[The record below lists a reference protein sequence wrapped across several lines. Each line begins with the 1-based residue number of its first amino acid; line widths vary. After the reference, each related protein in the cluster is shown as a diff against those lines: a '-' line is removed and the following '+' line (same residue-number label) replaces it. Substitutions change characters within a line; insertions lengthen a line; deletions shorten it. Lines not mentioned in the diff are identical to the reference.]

1 MHCKENRQVWM
12 DEVVRM
18 TGSSKPVRAIR
29 GIAAAAAI
37 IAACPARGE
46 DALCRSVPEL
56 AANPALA
63 LGHISSAADRVHF
76 VKDAAA
82 QSGCP
87 SRAPACAERAYLVP
101 GDRVIIS
108 ARRDTFICA
117 TYINSQGV
125 DRLGWLPA
133 DAVAADSTTPVAL
146 ADWLGKWSRVEAGI
160 TVKAGK
166 AGALRI
172 EGEATYGAKDPGRVK
187 RGAVNTGEIEGDVT
201 PAGDRL
207 SFAMGDNA
215 TLPVDKGDEF
225 TCKVWMQRVGPWLI
239 VNDNS
244 NCGGA
249 NVTFRG
255 FYTRRP

>member
-1 MHCKENRQVWM
+1 MM
-12 DEVVRM
+12 A
-18 TGSSKPVRAIR
+18 SSKPVRTICGA
-29 GIAAAAAI
+29 AAAAAI

-46 DALCRSVPEL
+46 DAVCGSVPEL
-56 AANPALA
+56 SATPDLA

-108 ARRDTFICA
+108 GRRDTFICA
-117 TYINSQGV
+117 TYINAQGG
-125 DRLGWLPA
+125 DRSGWLPA
-133 DAVAADSTTPVAL
+133 DAVAGDSAAPVAL
-146 ADWLGKWSRVEAGI
+146 ADWLGKWSGIEASI

-187 RGAVNTGEIEGDVT
+187 RGAVNTGEIEGEMT

-207 SFAMGDNA
+207 SFAMGDSA
-215 TLPVDKGDEF
+215 TLPMDKGDEF
-225 TCKVWMQRVGPWLI
+225 SCKVWMQRVGPWLI
-239 VNDNS
+239 VDDNN